1 MADDAEIAKRAAAA
15 GKSITAAL
23 EITYHLTGRYPQR
36 WKGKRF
42 ERPPKGMVVV
52 GTKETVYG

>member
-1 MADDAEIAKRAAAA
+1 MADDAKIAKRAAAA
-15 GKSITAAL
+15 GKSTTAAF
-23 EITYHLTGRYPQR
+23 ETAYHLTGRYPPQ

-42 ERPPKGMVVV
+42 ERAPKVMVVV

>member
-1 MADDAEIAKRAAAA
+1 MPEDAKIAKRAAAA

-23 EITYHLTGRYPQR
+23 EITYHLTGRYPPR
-36 WKGKRF
+36 WDGKRF
-42 ERPPKGMVVV
+42 EHAPKVTVV